1 MYEYKVNEVTKVVD
15 GDTVDLQIDLGFDI
29 TKKER
34 VRIGGID
41 APESRT
47 RNLEEKKLGL
57 EAKAFVQEQ
66 LETAESIIIRT
77 QKTDKYGRILGW
89 LYLNG
94 ETVSLNDQMVEA
106 GYAWI
111 YDGGRK
117 EKDLSELEERRRANG
132 TWIEAET
139 EAP

>member
-1 MYEYKVNEVTKVVD
+1 MYEYKVSQVTRVVD
-15 GDTVDLQIDLGFDI
+15 GDTVDLLIDLGFDI

-34 VRIGGID
+34 IRIGGID

-57 EAKAFVQEQ
+57 EAKAFVEER
-66 LETAESIIIRT
+66 LDKAETIIIQTR
-77 QKTDKYGRILGW
+77 KTDKYGRILGW

-106 GYAWI
+106 GYAWA

-117 EKDLSELEERRRANG
+117 EKDFTKLEQRRRAGG
-132 TWIEAET
+132 TWIEA
-139 EAP
+139 